1 MHNIRQKC
9 LIPPLLW
16 TGVILHYY
24 TILWTFAHS
33 QFLQIFFD
41 CKDLKTGGRDIGIL
55 WTIYKFTN
63 TFLPG
68 SNSSFVGG
76 KIYGLLKDSWEFGIL
91 VKNFNN
97 KIVIITNNNNA

>member
-1 MHNIRQKC
+1 MDF
-9 LIPPLLW
+9 
-16 TGVILHYY
+16 Y
-24 TILWTFAHS
+24 TFTISAN
-33 QFLQIFFD
+33 FFD
-41 CKDLKTGGRDIGIL
+41 CEDLKTGGRDIGIL

-76 KIYGLLKDSWEFGIL
+76 KIYGLLRDFWQFGIL

-97 KIVIITNNNNA
+97 KIVITTNNNNAQITRYSSHNYTT